1 MANVDQ
7 RAERS
12 HDDRLADVI
21 ESYLTATES
30 GEAPSRI
37 GLLEQH
43 PDLADDLA
51 ACFETL
57 DFIGHSLGQA
67 PATAVLE
74 CGQQF
79 GEYQILREIGRGGMG
94 VVYEAFHLGLERRV
108 ALKVLS
114 GRSFEDERQRERF
127 LLEAKTAAGLHH
139 TNIVPIFE
147 VGELDGVC
155 YYAMQF
161 IQGQSLGAVVRSLRN
176 RVRKAGPADTTIFP
190 PGTIVRDQRPAAADE
205 KVQEASE
212 PSASSAGGRSVP
224 SAPQESAMEPLST
237 TPSRLTALSSPRLGL
252 AEGPVSDRYFR
263 EAARVIAQAA
273 DALSHAHAHDV
284 VHRDV
289 KPSNLILDGEG
300 RIWVADF
307 GLAFRSDDPAQS
319 GSDAV
324 GTPAYM
330 SPEQVRTGT
339 APVDR
344 RTDIYSLG
352 ATLYELLTLRP
363 IFEGATSL
371 SVLTQIATVEP
382 VPPQR
387 ENPRVPRDLDCIVR
401 KATAKRAED
410 RYSDAAEFAED
421 LRRYLEFAPIRAR
434 NVGPVERLTL
444 WCRREPRLAAVT
456 VAAVVILLAVSGW
469 FQLRVLHQRNLA
481 LTAKGLAET
490 AKGVAEAERDRV
502 AAAESK
508 ATEHLW
514 EALYQQARATR
525 LSFQTGRRLTAL
537 ELIRQAREIR
547 NEPELRD
554 EAIAALALRDSRLYK
569 QLPAGI
575 SIDMLAFCP
584 DGQRLA
590 CSSRDGSVRLCNLD
604 GSEPIVLA
612 QATNE
617 VQTMAFSICGR
628 LLATAFR
635 DGPLEI
641 WDVQKHVLIDRLEVD
656 FFTAT
661 FVTFLSEPT
670 RLVAISPDGTCMQ
683 WGIADRAVKPLPSH
697 KLDRWHLAAPGPDN
711 NSVTLILQSGE
722 VTTWNVDSG
731 ERATISGPTLKV
743 RRAGMTW
750 DPAGITW
757 DSAGR
762 ILAIGRTNSVDLV
775 GATESRTQRSLGGYR
790 GPVNAIGFNSNGTVL
805 AAGSSFDPHLKL
817 WDTATGELIAALS
830 EPQSRTRAVSFSPDG
845 RFVAAGGGDKSIWV
859 WELAAPKSF
868 RRLAAHDEKVT
879 RVAFTPDGKQI
890 VSGDADGAILVWP
903 IDSSDGPRQV
913 VPASDS
919 SDPTMQP
926 NACYGL
932 SVSQD
937 SRLLA
942 VRARIGSIH
951 VLNLESG
958 EEVASYKGR
967 SFWGGRSIF
976 LPDSHDLIRSHEG
989 VIERW
994 PVSPEAPPST
1004 IVNTRGTIVAMAM
1017 SLDGQFIAASSQPMG
1032 RGGPGRNRIEVF
1044 DVSTGQPVCRPLD
1057 LTLSAVALAL
1067 SPDGKLLAVGHRTG
1081 VMHLYSLPTG
1091 RLVKSW
1097 NESNDDILA
1106 VAFSPDGSLFGAAG
1120 RDGQVRLHDSA
1131 SGDVVARLPGH
1142 AGGVES
1148 IAFSNDG
1155 TRLATCGDDK
1165 LIHLWQLDSLRGEL
1179 ASMDLAW

>member
-1 MANVDQ
+1 MANVEHGAD
-7 RAERS
+7 RS
-12 HDDRLADVI
+12 RDDRLADVI
-21 ESYLTATES
+21 ESYLTASES
-30 GEAPSRI
+30 GEAPSRTA
-37 GLLEQH
+37 LLDQH

-51 ACFETL
+51 ACFDTL
-57 DFIGHSLGQA
+57 DFIGNSLGQA

-127 LLEAKTAAGLHH
+127 LLEAKTAASLHH

-161 IQGQSLGAVVRSLRN
+161 IQGQSLGAIVRSLRN
-176 RVRKAGPADTTIFP
+176 RAPKAGPADTTIFP
-190 PGTIVRDQRPAAADE
+190 PGTIVRDERSLAPDGGTHESEEKPESSGSEFPATTAEREHAAQLSG
-205 KVQEASE
+205 KALPQLA
-212 PSASSAGGRSVP
+212 AQSSARF
-224 SAPQESAMEPLST
+224 
-237 TPSRLTALSSPRLGL
+237 RL
-252 AEGPVSDRYFR
+252 AEGPVSDGYFR
-263 EAARVIAQAA
+263 EAARLIAQAA
-273 DALSHAHAHDV
+273 DALSHAHVHDV

-289 KPSNLILDGEG
+289 KPSNLILDREG

-330 SPEQVRTGT
+330 SPEQVRTGS

-371 SVLTQIATVEP
+371 SVLTQIATVDP
-382 VPPQR
+382 VPPR
-387 ENPRVPRDLDCIVR
+387 RDNPRIPRDLDSIVR
-401 KATAKRAED
+401 KATGKRPED
-410 RYSDAAEFAED
+410 RYGDAAELASD
-421 LRRYLEFAPIRAR
+421 LRRYLSFEPIRAR
-434 NVGPVERLTL
+434 HVGPTERLAL

-456 VAAVVILLAVSGW
+456 TAALVILLAVSGW
-469 FQLRVLHQRNLA
+469 FQLLVLHQRNLA
-481 LTAKGLAET
+481 LA
-490 AKGVAEAERDRV
+490 AKGVAEGAEN
-502 AAAESK
+502 K

-514 EALYQQARATR
+514 ESLYQQSRATR
-525 LSFQTGRRLTAL
+525 LSFQAGRRLTAL
-537 ELIRQAREIR
+537 ELIQQAREIR
-547 NEPELRD
+547 NDPVLRD

-569 QLPAGI
+569 QLPVGI
-575 SIDMLAFCP
+575 AIDMLTFCP
-584 DGQRLA
+584 DGQRLT

-612 QATNE
+612 RATND
-617 VQTMAFSICGR
+617 VQTMAFSQCGR

-635 DGPLEI
+635 EGPIDL
-641 WDVQKHVLIDRLEVD
+641 WDVQSHVQIDRLEID
-656 FFTAT
+656 FFNAT

-670 RLVAISPDGTCMQ
+670 RLVALAPDGTCMQ
-683 WGIADRAVKPLPSH
+683 WEIADRAVKSLPSH
-697 KLDRWHLAAPGPDN
+697 KLGRWYIAARGPGSQ
-711 NSVTLILQSGE
+711 SVTLVLQSGE
-722 VTTWNVDSG
+722 LATWNLDSG
-731 ERATISGPTLKV
+731 ERQTISGPTFKV
-743 RRAGMTW
+743 RRDGRTWDPAGMTW
-750 DPAGITW
+750 DST
-757 DSAGR
+757 GR

-775 GATESRTQRSLGGYR
+775 GASETQPQRSLGGYR
-790 GPVNAIGFNSNGTVL
+790 GPVSALGFNSNGTVL

-845 RFVAAGGGDKSIWV
+845 RFVAAGGGDKKIWV
-859 WELAAPKSF
+859 WELAAPQSF
-868 RRLAAHDEKVT
+868 RRLVGHEDKVT
-879 RVAFTPDGKQI
+879 RVAFTPDGEYL

-903 IDSSDGPRQV
+903 TDTPDGPREL
-913 VPASDS
+913 VPAGAS
-919 SDPTMQP
+919 SDPTFQP
-926 NACYGL
+926 NGCSGL
-932 SVSQD
+932 SVSLD
-937 SRLLA
+937 GKLLA
-942 VRARIGSIH
+942 VRTRTGSVK
-951 VLNLESG
+951 VLDLESG
-958 EEVASYKGR
+958 KQVASYTGR
-967 SFWGGRSIF
+967 SLWGGRAIF

-994 PVSPEAPPST
+994 PVSPVAPPST
-1004 IVNTRGTIVAMAM
+1004 IANTRGTILAIAM
-1017 SLDGQFIAASSQPMG
+1017 SRDGKYIAASTQPMG

-1044 DVSTGQPVCRPLD
+1044 DVSSGQPVCRPLD
-1057 LTLSAVALAL
+1057 LTLSAIALAL

-1091 RLVKSW
+1091 SVVKIW
-1097 NESNDDILA
+1097 NESDDDILA
-1106 VAFSPDGSLFGAAG
+1106 LAFSPDGSLFGVAG
-1120 RDGQVRLHDSA
+1120 RDGQVQLHDSV
-1131 SGDVVARLPGH
+1131 GGQVVARLPGH

-1148 IAFSNDG
+1148 IAFSLDG
-1155 TRLATCGDDK
+1155 SRLATSGDDK
-1165 LIHLWQLDSLRGEL
+1165 LIHLWQLDSLRDEL